1 MARIRLVSL
10 FSISF
15 LLAACAST
23 PTEYLRLQAEGMPLP
38 SQPLATKQ
46 AVLLVDHVQ
55 MPASLDRL
63 YLTRGKGK
71 NELEVSNHTRWIA
84 PLGGMM
90 QRVLA
95 EDLRRQAPAYTV
107 FLGGTPISD
116 SRQPLQLQVQ
126 VQEFLPMENGTVVLD
141 ADYFLLNGE
150 GKLQHAGH
158 FRYQNTVQTAATTEA
173 QAMSAAVA
181 ALARDVAKYLST
193 NKLASDG

>member
-1 MARIRLVSL
+1 MARIRLVAL
-10 FSISF
+10 FSFSF

-38 SQPLATKQ
+38 SKPLTTGQ

-71 NELEVSNHTRWIA
+71 NGVEVSNHTRWIA

-95 EDLRRQAPAYTV
+95 EDLRRQAGKYTV
-107 FLGGTPISD
+107 LLAGSPVPSG
-116 SRQPLQLQVQ
+116 SRPLQLRVQ
-126 VQEFLPMENGTVVLD
+126 VQEFLPEENGIVVLD

-150 GKLQHAGH
+150 GTLQYAGH
-158 FRYQNTVQTAATTEA
+158 FRYQSTVQTAAAAEA

-181 ALARDVAKYLST
+181 ALARDVGRHIPET
-193 NKLASDG
+193 